1 MAHKSQSLRGI
12 AKLSFCLVACVFI
25 IELKK
30 TLIDKNPK
38 MYDYLEVLNQGQA
51 FFIRSR
57 KIHFRGYLAS
67 LGNDEIL
74 ECFCIK
80 CQDLGLSLI
89 IVIEVCIKRE
99 S

>member
-1 MAHKSQSLRGI
+1 MEHREA
-12 AKLSFCLVACVFI
+12 F
-25 IELKK
+25 
-30 TLIDKNPK
+30 IDKNPK
-38 MYDYLEVLNQGQA
+38 TYDYSEVLNQGQA

-57 KIHFRGYLAS
+57 KIYFRGCLAS
-67 LGNDEIL
+67 LGNDGIL

-89 IVIEVCIKRE
+89 IVIEVCIMSE

>member
-1 MAHKSQSLRGI
+1 MEHREA
-12 AKLSFCLVACVFI
+12 F
-25 IELKK
+25 
-30 TLIDKNPK
+30 IDKNPK
-38 MYDYLEVLNQGQA
+38 TYDYSEVLNQGRA

-57 KIHFRGYLAS
+57 KIYFRGCLAS
-67 LGNDEIL
+67 LGNDGIL

-89 IVIEVCIKRE
+89 IVIEVCIMSE

>member
-1 MAHKSQSLRGI
+1 M
-12 AKLSFCLVACVFI
+12 
-25 IELKK
+25 ELKEAFINK
-30 TLIDKNPK
+30 SPK
-38 MYDYLEVLNQGQA
+38 MYDYTEVLNQGQA

-57 KIHFRGYLAS
+57 KIHFRGCLAF
-67 LGNDEIL
+67 LGNDGIL

-89 IVIEVCIKRE
+89 IMIEVCIKSE

>member
-1 MAHKSQSLRGI
+1 MEHREA
-12 AKLSFCLVACVFI
+12 F
-25 IELKK
+25 
-30 TLIDKNPK
+30 IDKNPK
-38 MYDYLEVLNQGQA
+38 TYDYLEVLNQGQS

-57 KIHFRGYLAS
+57 KIHFRGCLAS
-67 LGNDEIL
+67 LGNDGIL

-89 IVIEVCIKRE
+89 IVIEVCMKSE